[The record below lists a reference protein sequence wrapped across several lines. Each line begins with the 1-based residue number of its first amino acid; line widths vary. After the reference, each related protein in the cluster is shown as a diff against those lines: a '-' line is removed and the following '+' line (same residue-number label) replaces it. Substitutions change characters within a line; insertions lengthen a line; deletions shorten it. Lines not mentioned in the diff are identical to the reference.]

1 MTSNVNVP
9 SAQEATAPSEIAAFS
24 PITPLAQRSMF
35 WRPNY
40 LDQSAWVEHVP
51 FAFWLVESHRPR
63 VLVELGSHYGV
74 SYFAFC
80 QAVDRLGLDTRCFA
94 VDTWKGDEHAGFY
107 DERVFEQVRAHND
120 SQYSGFSRLV
130 RSSFDDAVKHFEDG
144 SIDLLHIDGLHT
156 FEAVLH
162 DFETWRPKLSERGI
176 VIMHD
181 INVRERGF
189 GVFKLFD
196 KLKEQYPHFEFAH
209 GHGLGVLGVGTEQE
223 EIIQRLFQASITEHT
238 RQSVHEIFGRLGRA
252 CADALTAM
260 KQQERAKAL
269 SGEVEKQKK
278 QLEEF
283 KQSLEKTKTDLNS
296 RAKELGDTKSRLQS
310 QIEQHAVERGH
321 LAERISLLQELRA
334 ELKDEVARL
343 HARIEATSGELTQK
357 SAQLAAFTHQ
367 TAEIDKANERVE
379 ARDRNVTDLTEKL
392 HAREEELDR
401 ARAASDAEIERLKT
415 SLKTQT
421 DALNNAKTA
430 EDALGARVSH
440 LSQEIAARDEALAAL
455 QASSRRELMNLQE
468 RIAELSA
475 EVTRLGDERTAL
487 EQTADESAARIED
500 IDSSRQQ
507 LKKDNQ
513 ALRSENTAQA
523 KRIEE
528 RFKELAVLTKL
539 LEQRGSE
546 LQTKTKET
554 AILAQRN
561 AAMATLETEN
571 KKLRSDQQVQSKK
584 LDERF
589 KELATLTK
597 LLNERDSTL
606 TAKEQELE
614 AVRQRITRL
623 RGSYSWRITSPVR
636 ALARL
641 FRKRATA
648 SNSIKA
654 NIILIED
661 SGLFDK
667 SWYLTQYPDVAKHGA
682 NPIEHYLRH
691 GAAEGRNPNESFN
704 SSRYLER
711 YPDVTGAGLNP
722 LVHYIRFG
730 KKEGRLSK

>member
-1 MTSNVNVP
+1 MTSGVKVT
-9 SAQEATAPSEIAAFS
+9 AIQEATAPSEIATS
-24 PITPLAQRSMF
+24 NPITRLTQRSMF
-35 WRPNY
+35 WRPAY
-40 LDQSAWVEHVP
+40 LEQSAWLEHIP
-51 FAFWLVESHRPR
+51 FAFWLMEAHRPR
-63 VLVELGSHYGV
+63 VIVELGAHYGV

-94 VDTWKGDEHAGFY
+94 VDTWKGDEHAGLY
-107 DERVFEQVRAHND
+107 DERVFEQVKTHND
-120 SQYSGFSRLV
+120 AQYSGFSRLV
-130 RSSFDDAVKHFEDG
+130 RSTFDDAVKHFEDG

-162 DFETWRPKLSERGI
+162 DFETWRPKLSGRGI
-176 VIMHD
+176 VLMHD

-196 KLKEQYPHFEFAH
+196 KLKEQFPHFEFAH
-209 GHGLGVLGVGTEQE
+209 CHGLGVLGVGAEQE
-223 EIIQRLFQASITEHT
+223 ELVQRLFQASTSEHT
-238 RQSVHEIFGRLGRA
+238 RQTVHEVFGRLGRA
-252 CADALTAM
+252 CTDALTAT

-278 QLEEF
+278 QLDEF

-296 RAKELGDTKSRLQS
+296 RAKELNDTRARLQN

-321 LAERISLLQELRA
+321 LAERVSLLQELRT
-334 ELKDEVARL
+334 ELKEEVARL
-343 HARIEATSGELTQK
+343 QARIEATSGELTEK
-357 SAQLAAFTHQ
+357 SAQLAALTRQ
-367 TAEIDKANERVE
+367 TAEHQQRIGEAKERVD
-379 ARDRNVTDLTEKL
+379 ARDK
-392 HAREEELDR
+392 
-401 ARAASDAEIERLKT
+401 
-415 SLKTQT
+415 
-421 DALNNAKTA
+421 
-430 EDALGARVSH
+430 
-440 LSQEIAARDEALAAL
+440 ALAAL

-513 ALRSENTAQA
+513 ALRSENAAQA

-539 LEQRGSE
+539 LEQRESD
-546 LQTKTKET
+546 LQSKTKEAT
-554 AILAQRN
+554 ILAQRN
-561 AAMATLETEN
+561 AAMATLEAEN
-571 KKLRSDQQVQSKK
+571 KKLRSDQQVQCKK

-606 TAKEQELE
+606 VAREQELE
-614 AVRQRITRL
+614 ALRQRIARL
-623 RGSYSWRITSPVR
+623 RNSYSWRITSPVR

-641 FRKRATA
+641 FRKRGKS
-648 SNSIKA
+648 SNSIRA
-654 NIILIED
+654 NAILIED

-667 SWYLTQYPDVAKHGA
+667 SWYLAQYPDVAKHGA

-691 GAAEGRNPNESFN
+691 GAAEGRNPNKSFD